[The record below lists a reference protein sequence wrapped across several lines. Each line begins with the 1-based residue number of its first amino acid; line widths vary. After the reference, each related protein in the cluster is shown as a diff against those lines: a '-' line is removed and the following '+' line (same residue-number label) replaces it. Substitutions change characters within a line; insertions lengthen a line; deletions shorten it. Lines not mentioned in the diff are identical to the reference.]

1 MALPQRATAI
11 KFFEDAPAAAPTTTK
26 KSGALKKSLFTPV
39 ARKALGAPTTTK
51 RVAFGDIKNGNT
63 AVGDKARDGAK
74 SALKPSATPGR
85 TLTFATPAKSQLRAP
100 LSDAKSAIKALSQRA
115 EVPKAAPAEVPKAA
129 PAPAEAP
136 KAAPAPPKPA
146 EIPKAEP
153 APKVPRVI
161 LGPEDVTA
169 EMRAGSSCAYG
180 GWRDDYE
187 PIEHAAGRLHDNDEL
202 IATLDA
208 IDEPNLVKD
217 FEIPKFDS
225 DDRPPPSDLEL
236 MEMRYKDDDLLEQLE
251 EKALRDLDVRTFEPP
266 KLEAFLFRTGPLPG
280 DDGPGAVVF
289 DAELCDPEML
299 PRPGAA

>member
-1 MALPQRATAI
+1 MNEDELDHDGPTIYDLQIEVKASRELAKKAEAEAKALKQQLADEQSQHAQQLEDEKSKHAAQPPRWQRWLQGARDDGSRDDKRRVA
-11 KFFEDAPAAAPTTTK
+11 ELEAEVA
-26 KSGALKKSLFTPV
+26 ALKKQL
-39 ARKALGAPTTTK
+39 AQERALRTRFEAT
-51 RVAFGDIKNGNT
+51 
-63 AVGDKARDGAK
+63 VGED
-74 SALKPSATPGR
+74 ATG
-85 TLTFATPAKSQLRAP
+85 
-100 LSDAKSAIKALSQRA
+100 
-115 EVPKAAPAEVPKAA
+115 
-129 PAPAEAP
+129 AEAP
-136 KAAPAPPKPA
+136 GFFQRILCLPAPAPPKPA
-146 EIPKAEP
+146 EIPTAAP

-225 DDRPPPSDLEL
+225 DERPPPSDLEL

-266 KLEAFLFRTGPLPG
+266 KLEEFLFRTGPLPG
-280 DDGPGAVVF
+280 DDGPGAVMF